1 MHRDPWF
8 SWYRKV
14 FFAAVLV
21 YAVLLLYT
29 ILGQPLLS
37 TASHILSPWVSAP
50 SVVARVQAGAWSVML
65 VSGATILVCL
75 VIRTIEWIDVR
86 DRDRV

>member
-8 SWYRKV
+8 SWYRRA
-14 FFAAVLV
+14 FFVSALA
-21 YAVLLLYT
+21 YAVLLLYA
-29 ILGQPLLS
+29 ILGQPLLG
-37 TASHILSPWVSAP
+37 TASEILGRWVSAP
-50 SVVARVQAGAWSVML
+50 SIVARVQTGAWSLML
-65 VSGATILVCL
+65 GSGATILVCL